1 MILWLSI
8 AGLWLI
14 AFLFSGMEAGLLS
27 LNRVRLRNRV
37 KHRDRNA
44 LRLQKL
50 LRQPERLLL
59 TVVIV
64 TNLASICAITLGT
77 ASLVGVLGPAGFA
90 AAFVLFLPLYLFGL
104 ELFPKALFRRFP
116 TYALAFLSTPLRF
129 AFLALGPF
137 FRLAKMLGQPLL
149 RTRDNATTKLF
160 AARDDF
166 KYVTL
171 ESEHS
176 GAITA
181 AQRRLIHG
189 VVDFHAVTARDLMQP
204 LSDFPTTAHGAN
216 VAALAAASCRGSRE
230 TFLAVSESGEIL
242 GLIPLFDLTLS
253 SSAPET
259 KISPYI
265 RHIPPVKAS
274 ESALHILRKMRNARA
289 RAVLV
294 MEGNTPLGLVLAD
307 TVTRR
312 LVAGG

>member
-1 MILWLSI
+1 MILWLAI
-8 AGLWLI
+8 AGLLLL

-50 LRQPERLLL
+50 LREPERLLL

-64 TNLASICAITLGT
+64 TNLAGICAITLGT
-77 ASLVGVLGPAGFA
+77 AALVRVLGPAGFG

-116 TYALAFLSTPLRF
+116 THALAFLSTPLRF
-129 AFLALGPF
+129 AYLALAPVFRLGSSLGRRF
-137 FRLAKMLGQPLL
+137 FRARGS
-149 RTRDNATTKLF
+149 AETKLF

-171 ESEHS
+171 ESERS
-176 GAITA
+176 GAITP

-189 VVDFHAVTARDLMQP
+189 VIDFRTVTARDLMRP
-204 LSDFPTTAHGAN
+204 LSDFPLIAHGAD
-216 VAALAAASCRGSRE
+216 VAALVTASCDGSRE
-230 TFLAVSESGEIL
+230 HFLAVSESGEIL
-242 GLIPLFDLTLS
+242 GFVPLFDLTLS
-253 SSAPET
+253 ATAPAA

-265 RHIPPVKAS
+265 RRIPPVKAS
-274 ESALHILRKMRNARA
+274 DSAFHILRRMRTSRA
-289 RAVLV
+289 DAVLV
-294 MEGNTPLGLVLAD
+294 MEGGQPRGLVLAD
-307 TVTRR
+307 AVTRR